1 MQRLYNNCIKNTS
14 EMKNDI
20 ILSGVGGQGILS
32 IAATIGLAAVANG
45 LFLKQSEVH
54 GMSQRGGDVQSHL
67 RLSDKPVSSDLI
79 PYGKADLIISV
90 EPMESLRY
98 LPWLSENGW
107 LVTNSN
113 PFVNIPDYPPLG
125 EILKEIKKIKNHI
138 IIDADRIA
146 KETGSA
152 RSGNI
157 VILGAASPYIDMP
170 FSSLENAIRELFG
183 KKGEQMVEANL
194 KALNA
199 GRECSDGL
207 RI

>member
-1 MQRLYNNCIKNTS
+1 
-14 EMKNDI
+14 MKNDI

-32 IAATIGLAAVANG
+32 IAAVIGLAAVAND

-98 LPWLSENGW
+98 LPWLSGGGW
-107 LVTNSN
+107 LVTNSM
-113 PFVNIPDYPPLG
+113 PFINIPDYPPVDD
-125 EILKEIKKIKNHI
+125 IINEIKKVRNNI

-146 KETGSA
+146 KESGSA
-152 RSGNI
+152 RSGNM

-170 FSSLENAIRELFG
+170 FRSIEEAIRKLFG
-183 KKGEQMVEANL
+183 RKGEEVVDFNL
-194 KALNA
+194 KAFRA
-199 GRECSDGL
+199 GRNYSEARSEL
-207 RI
+207 K